1 MIGVMPVRLDYAIAQ
16 KILLVKTLY
25 EVLSEEAQKYP
36 FICRAGCADCCT
48 VNLQA
53 TSAEARFFLQALSP
67 EEKKDLWNRIR
78 SLRTR
83 PRLRPKV
90 TPNEMAALYMAGKEP
105 PMEED
110 FVFEPCPFL
119 GKDHLCTIY
128 ERRPFGCR
136 SVFSLKPC
144 RELGSAEMP
153 PEFFSLITVF
163 MQLLEE
169 IDLAGLYGN
178 FLDLLLFLLESE
190 GQSPEEI
197 IVPEELLSNRE
208 APDFAIPPQHEDYVR
223 QVLARLYR
231 REVTPGQTFKSLLDE
246 IKEGAQVKEALS
258 FLGEAL

>member
-1 MIGVMPVRLDYAIAQ
+1 MIGLMPVRLDHAITEKLQ
-16 KILLVKTLY
+16 LVKCVY
-25 EVLSEEAQKYP
+25 EALEEEAKRYP
-36 FICRAGCADCCT
+36 FVCQAGCADCCT

-53 TSAEARFFLQALSP
+53 TSAEARYFLEGLSS
-67 EEKKDLWNRIR
+67 EEKATLQEKLL
-78 SLRTR
+78 SLRSQ

-105 PMEED
+105 PEEDD
-110 FVFEPCPFL
+110 FVFIPCPFL
-119 GKDHLCTIY
+119 GENRLCQVY

-144 RELGSAEMP
+144 RELGTAEVP
-153 PEFFSLITVF
+153 PEFFSLITVL

-178 FLDLLLFLLESE
+178 FLDLLSFLLESE
-190 GQSPEEI
+190 GRSPEEI
-197 IVPEELLSNRE
+197 VIPEELRSNRE
-208 APDFAIPPQHEDYVR
+208 APDFAIPPAHEEYVR
-223 QVLARLYR
+223 QVLAGLYR
-231 REVTPGQTFKSLLDE
+231 REVYPGKSFKTLLDE